1 MVVRV
6 FFSYTVQWRW
16 YTNIQFKVKL
26 ISIYFYILY
35 FIDFIGICIWTSGKL
50 LLVFLLVNF
59 GLYLSKY
66 KYTII
71 IIFFKEMLSYLVKSN
86 FYISLDIFI
95 SCSILLEILSILNI
109 LYEFASFIFPGYYFP
124 QKLYW
129 WSL

>member
-6 FFSYTVQWRW
+6 FISYTVQWRW